1 MARLALAKLLRRLPF
16 IPWVSAIEYGHVA
29 QRHLAIGPE
38 TVPSVRWYHYDVS
51 RFGDH
56 VGSVDCIDASS
67 FDQDEDLAAVVA
79 MLRRA
84 ATRRMSVHG
93 EDQIKTVIFAAEK
106 LPAWIVRGRLH
117 VRRFD
122 KRRQRFDHLEDL
134 HPRWLGV
141 DAHIV

>member
-1 MARLALAKLLRRLPF
+1 MLLRRLQF

-29 QRHLAIGPE
+29 ERHLAIGTE

-51 RFGDH
+51 CFGDH
-56 VGSVDCIDASS
+56 VGSVDCIDAPS
-67 FDQDEDLAAVVA
+67 FDQDEHLAAAVA
-79 MLRRA
+79 MLGRA
-84 ATRRMSVHG
+84 ATRRMGVHA

-106 LPAWIVRGRLH
+106 PPAWIVRGRLH
-117 VRRFD
+117 VRGFD

-134 HPRWLGV
+134 HPTWLGV